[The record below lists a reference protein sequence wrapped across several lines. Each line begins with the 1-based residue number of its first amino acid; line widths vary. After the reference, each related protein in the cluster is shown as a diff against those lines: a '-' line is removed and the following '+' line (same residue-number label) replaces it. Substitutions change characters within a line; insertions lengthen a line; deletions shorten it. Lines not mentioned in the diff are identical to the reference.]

1 MEVGSPAGMEDDS
14 PPTVDVENSIVL
26 DAGKLLIFEPVGTPE
41 GMSDRVE
48 VDIGTIVSDW
58 PVDVFSASTV
68 EVGTPLWDPF

>member
-1 MEVGSPAGMEDDS
+1 MEDDS
-14 PPTVDVENSIVL
+14 PPMVDVENSIVL
-26 DAGKLLIFEPVGTPE
+26 DAGKLLIFEPVTEPVGTPE